1 MNSGDINISM
11 GGGANCDTVTLN
23 YSTTTQTSTNTLYT
37 AILDPHQTILDSINR
52 WLQNIKIANF
62 RKIQILY

>member
-1 MNSGDINISM
+1 M
-11 GGGANCDTVTLN
+11 GVGANCDTVTLN
-23 YSTTTQTSTNTLYT
+23 YSTTTQTLTNTLYT
-37 AILDPHQTILDSINR
+37 ALPHQTILDSINW